1 MRFGGLSS
9 SQLARLASSC
19 CAFDVVLMVLDG
31 GVDVSKKNFINHTIQ
46 QVSECLTN
54 MLVNER
60 LQTCTQDE
68 YASYR
73 STQWIY
79 RTKIARE
86 IAQKNQNS
94 QNK

>member
-1 MRFGGLSS
+1 MYQKKTSS
-9 SQLARLASSC
+9 
-19 CAFDVVLMVLDG
+19 
-31 GVDVSKKNFINHTIQ
+31 ITIQ
-46 QVSECLTN
+46 QVRECLTN

-60 LQTCTQDE
+60 LQTCKQDE

-79 RTKIARE
+79 RTKIARK
-86 IAQKNQNS
+86 IAQKKQNP